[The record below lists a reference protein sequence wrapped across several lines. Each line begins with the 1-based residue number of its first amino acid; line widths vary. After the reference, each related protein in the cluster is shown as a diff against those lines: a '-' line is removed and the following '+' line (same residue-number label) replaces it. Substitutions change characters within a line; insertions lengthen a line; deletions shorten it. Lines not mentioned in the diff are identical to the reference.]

1 MTGLLALLLAAA
13 PAQEGPLVFGSEVE
27 VVRVDVLVTRG
38 GEPVRGLK
46 REHFEVKDNGVPQQ
60 LNPIT
65 FEESAVDALLV
76 LDISSSVM
84 GSKLGALKDAAGAFL
99 DGLAPDDRAGLV
111 GFQHS
116 VANAV
121 PLTSELSRVR
131 FGLDTVQPG
140 GSTALHDAVY
150 VALRLPEAGERRS
163 AVVVFSDGVDTMSW
177 LSGEAVVEAAG
188 RSGAVVY
195 AVDAR
200 EAGDPSHRFLRD
212 VARATGGRVW
222 RVRKEDDLPARFLDV
237 LDDIRAR
244 YVLTYTPTGVDASGW
259 HELEVKLRGAKGDV
273 LARPAYYR
281 PERARR
287 PE

>member
-1 MTGLLALLLAAA
+1 MTTLLALLLAAA

-38 GEPVRGLK
+38 GEPVHGLK
-46 REHFEVKDNGVPQQ
+46 AENFDLKDNGVPQQ

-65 FEESAVDALLV
+65 FQESAADVLLV
-76 LDISSSVM
+76 LDISASVM
-84 GSKLGALKDAAGAFL
+84 GGKLEALQEAAGSFL
-99 DGLAPDDRAGLV
+99 DRLSRDDRAALL

-116 VANAV
+116 IAAAV
-121 PLTSELSRVR
+121 PLTREVSRVR
-131 FGLDTVQPG
+131 FGLDTVQAG

-163 AVVVFSDGVDTMSW
+163 AVVVFSDGVDTASW
-177 LSGEAVVEAAG
+177 LSGDAVVEAAG
-188 RSGAVVY
+188 RTDAVVY
-195 AVDAR
+195 GVDAR
-200 EAGDPSHRFLRD
+200 EAGDPSHRFLKD
-212 VARATGGRVW
+212 VAKVTGGRVW
-222 RVRKEDDLPARFLDV
+222 RVRKDNDLPARFLDV

-259 HELEVKLRGAKGDV
+259 HRLEVKLRGAKGDV

-281 PERARR
+281 PARR